1 MPYLFFPFYQILR
14 WHVFFKRAE
23 LVEVYADA
31 FTAVPY
37 RKRFTPV
44 LCGRITM
51 ESSGLKSSI
60 SPCSWSA
67 SNDCSGA
74 FDQHSG
80 FSSLPLPSPSPTSA
94 LVTQLDESLHYG
106 FRYLNSAFP
115 EEGNYAQPWQYWF
128 WTIKLFR
135 EKKIKVLPLQFQY
148 SVNPR
153 TLVPFSW
160 INTVPYRDSRD
171 PWTFWVKGSVLG
183 RSIGQALTGLRDPSL
198 VGCLGQEA

>member
-1 MPYLFFPFYQILR
+1 MRADHKERWAAWPGEQNPQLWTWSSLYALSFFFPFYRILR
-14 WHVFFKRAE
+14 WHVFSKKAE

-94 LVTQLDESLHYG
+94 LVTQLDKSLHYG
-106 FRYLNSAFP
+106 FRYLNSVFP

-135 EKKIKVLPLQFQY
+135 EKKSLASAI
-148 SVNPR
+148 S
-153 TLVPFSW
+153 
-160 INTVPYRDSRD
+160 I
-171 PWTFWVKGSVLG
+171 LG
-183 RSIGQALTGLRDPSL
+183 QSKDPSSL
-198 VGCLGQEA
+198 FLDKHCVI